1 MDSEKASYYIVGIDR
16 DQCKNCGSCIK
27 KCSRGVYLRDNDK
40 ILIQSDKCT
49 GCLRC
54 IRICPRDAITI
65 NAKSKKNNWFL
76 SVKYWILSKLK
87 HGKKTP
93 SRRHRLG

>member
-1 MDSEKASYYIVGIDR
+1 MDF
-16 DQCKNCGSCIK
+16 DQCIDCSSCIK
-27 KCSRGVYLRDNDK
+27 KCPRGVYQRESDK

-65 NAKSKKNNWFL
+65 SAENKKNNWKLNF
-76 SVKYWILSKLK
+76 KYWILSKLK
-87 HGKKTP
+87 H
-93 SRRHRLG
+93 